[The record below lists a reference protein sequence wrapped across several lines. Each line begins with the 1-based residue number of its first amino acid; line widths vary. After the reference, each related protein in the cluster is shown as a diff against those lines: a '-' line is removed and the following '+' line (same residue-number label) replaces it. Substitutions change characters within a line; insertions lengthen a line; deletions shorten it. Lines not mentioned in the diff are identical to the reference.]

1 MLFSTIIGNRDLV
14 ANEWTVVE
22 DRYENSIITNPN
34 IKQNIRI
41 GKNVSKNLDLVYRK
55 DNVVAYNMGTS
66 TFISNNYSNMK
77 LSLMNF
83 WSSDEEV
90 MKLHTDDH
98 IMFITLDNKNYR
110 LIGYNNCGNEIVQT
124 YKSNG
129 VYQGCAFVFKSFDDS
144 LFKLRVEDLK
154 LRETVE
160 LVVGIDEDGYVFVTR
175 NTVRNQ
181 RRPMNK
187 FVHFKI
193 STESGK
199 VMTKAYI
206 TDADSK
212 QTALDLTKDIKGAE
226 IVVLEGD
233 GERLTPNDVRN
244 IENIIHD
251 NTRAITLIGTD
262 VPRDFCSKYKIL
274 YLFKYFDDNGVL
286 RCLRSN

>member
-1 MLFSTIIGNRDLV
+1 MLFSTIIGNKNLV
-14 ANEWTVVE
+14 SNEWKIVE
-22 DRYENSIITNPN
+22 DRYGNSIITNPN

-41 GKNVSKNLDLVYRK
+41 GKNVSKDLDMVYDR
-55 DNVVAYNMGTS
+55 DNNVAYNIGTN

-98 IMFITLDNKNYR
+98 IMFLTLDNRNYR
-110 LIGYNNCGNEIVQT
+110 LIGYSNCGNEIVQT
-124 YKSNG
+124 YKNNG
-129 VYQGCAFVFKSFDDS
+129 IYQGCAFIFKSFDDS
-144 LFKLRVEDLK
+144 VFKLRVEDLK
-154 LRETVE
+154 LREVVE
-160 LVVGIDEDGYVFVTR
+160 LVVGIDEDGYVFVAR
-175 NTVRNQ
+175 NTVRNN
-181 RRPMNK
+181 RPNNR

-193 STESGK
+193 STDSGK

-212 QTALDLTKDIKGAE
+212 ETALELTKDVKGAE
-226 IVVLEGD
+226 IVVLEGNGD
-233 GERLTPNDVRN
+233 RLTNNDVRN

-262 VPRDFCSKYKIL
+262 VPKDFCKKYKIL
-274 YLFKYFDDNGVL
+274 YLFKYFDDNGEL